1 MTSMPAS
8 RKARAI
14 IFAPRSWPSSPGFA
28 ISTRIFF
35 SIIRSYHCASGFAKQ
50 GRSVCQT
57 VATARVGEL
66 EVTVPLWFDMFDEH
80 DILTARLSDNLQE
93 ISSRHGP
100 ESKVALTVSG
110 RPAYSGFPDSIQ
122 NVFESEAV
130 FCIREVVVSS
140 QSRASRIVCALGGK
154 DVSVCLFFLLVL
166 LLQVSERSRKAF
178 LLLVSQVI

>member
-1 MTSMPAS
+1 MPES

-14 IFAPRSWPSSPGFA
+14 IFAPRSGPSSPGFA

-110 RPAYSGFPDSIQ
+110 RPAYSGFPDFTQ
-122 NVFESEAV
+122 NFFESEAV

-140 QSRASRIVCALGGK
+140 QSRASRIGGALGGRSGK
-154 DVSVCLFFLLVL
+154 GCLFFLLGF
-166 LLQVSERSRKAF
+166 LLQVKRRTRKAF
-178 LLLVSQVI
+178 RVVL

>member
-1 MTSMPAS
+1 MPAS

-80 DILTARLSDNLQE
+80 DILTARLANNLQE
-93 ISSRHGP
+93 ISSRQGP
-100 ESKVALTVSG
+100 ESKVAVTVSG
-110 RPAYSGFPDSIQ
+110 LPAYSGFPDFIQ
-122 NVFESEAV
+122 NFFESEAV
-130 FCIREVVVSS
+130 FCIRSIVVSS
-140 QSRASRIVCALGGK
+140 QSRASRIDCALGGE
-154 DVSVCLFFLLVL
+154 DASGFLLFFV
-166 LLQVSERSRKAF
+166 VFVRPVRGRVRKAVLF
-178 LLLVSQVI
+178 LS